1 MIHNEEKL
9 LQRIRSG
16 DDEAF
21 ALLMEQY
28 ADQVYAL
35 VVRIIQ
41 QREDAE
47 ELTQDVFIKAYEQME
62 SFSGRS
68 SFATWLYRIA
78 YNCAISHTRR
88 HRVSHLSIDEGR
100 IAAVRDEDIEQMEGD
115 LSDHNIDAL
124 MEAIEQLNAEERALV
139 TLFYY
144 EQRPIAECAEII
156 RQSESNTKVRLHRIR
171 KKLYLLITHSK
182 DETEQ

>member
-35 VVRIIQ
+35 VVRVIQ

-88 HRVSHLSIDEGR
+88 HRVPHLSIDEGR
-100 IAAVRDEDIEQMEGD
+100 IAAIRDEDIEQMEGD

-124 MEAIEQLNAEERALV
+124 TEAIEQLNAEERALV

-156 RQSESNTKVRLHRIR
+156 HQSESNTKVRLPRIR

>member
-9 LQRIRSG
+9 LQRIKRG

-21 ALLMEQY
+21 AILMEQY
-28 ADQVYAL
+28 ANQVYAL

-88 HRVSHLSIDEGR
+88 HRVPHYSIDEGR
-100 IAAVRDEDIEQMEGD
+100 LSAVSDDDVEQMEGN
-115 LSDHNIDAL
+115 LSDTNIEAL
-124 MEAIEQLNAEERALV
+124 TEAIEQLNAEERVLV

-171 KKLYLLITHSK
+171 KKLYLMITSDK
-182 DETEQ
+182 NETEQ

>member
-9 LQRIRSG
+9 IQSIKSG
-16 DDEAF
+16 DDNAF
-21 ALLMEQY
+21 AILMEQY

-41 QREDAE
+41 QQEDAE

-62 SFSGRS
+62 GFSGRS

-78 YNCAISHTRR
+78 YNSAISYVRR
-88 HRVSHLSIDEGR
+88 RRQPHLSIDEGR
-100 IAAVRDEDIEQMEGD
+100 LSAVKDEELDEMEGN
-115 LSDHNIDAL
+115 LSDSNIEAL
-124 MEAIEQLNAEERALV
+124 TNAIEQLDAEERALV

-156 RQSESNTKVRLHRIR
+156 HQSESNTKVRLHRIR
-171 KKLYLLITHSK
+171 KKLYIMITHNQYGEK
-182 DETEQ
+182 

>member
-47 ELTQDVFIKAYEQME
+47 ELTQDVFIME

-68 SFATWLYRIA
+68 TFATWLYRIA

-100 IAAVRDEDIEQMEGD
+100 IAAIRDEDIEQMSEQFMDIMSLGEDGED
-115 LSDHNIDAL
+115 LDDA
-124 MEAIEQLNAEERALV
+124 ELN
-139 TLFYY
+139 
-144 EQRPIAECAEII
+144 
-156 RQSESNTKVRLHRIR
+156 
-171 KKLYLLITHSK
+171 
-182 DETEQ
+182 DETFDIGDVVGAVEFTTGIQASSEIAKKIVKIKDNTTTISYKVGE

>member
-9 LQRIRSG
+9 LQRIKRG

-21 ALLMEQY
+21 AILMERY
-28 ADQVYAL
+28 AEQVYAL

-47 ELTQDVFIKAYEQME
+47 ELTQDIFIKAYEQLE
-62 SFSGRS
+62 GFSGRS

-88 HRVSHLSIDEGR
+88 HRVPHYSIDEGR
-100 IAAVRDEDIEQMEGD
+100 LSAVSDDDVEQMEGN

-124 MEAIEQLNAEERALV
+124 MRAIDRLDAEERALV

-144 EQRPIAECAEII
+144 EQRPITECAEITH
-156 RQSESNTKVRLHRIR
+156 QSESNTKVRLHRIR
-171 KKLYLLITHSK
+171 KKLYLMITSDK
-182 DETEQ
+182 NETE